1 MATIQGNLIAPT
13 PPPSNTPLTYVE
25 VSRGYD
31 NAGNGRVV
39 TLTFRGPK
47 DALRIAS
54 SQWVALGAKYS
65 IREDGPY
72 SEATVTI
79 GGSTFDPSLAIQ
91 DQSAPLPGEIA
102 DIRYE
107 FRTDYLDVSVFAL
120 PAVDKEAN
128 STGNPNL
135 YKFIIEATA
144 KNGEVLSTR
153 DTNLA
158 DPVRYP
164 LANKVWQML
173 YRGQDTFPI
182 ARVSLTRIATF
193 SGNLGLPQIP
203 NGIPPVYTPESFAQN
218 WNLPLSVQQMLP
230 KIPKDQA
237 TGAVLAPFGTVWGWK
252 QTNFSTSLVNKTNQV
267 EQNIS
272 WTFAPYDTL
281 IYPFF

>member
-1 MATIQGNLIAPT
+1 MATIQGSPNPNNFEYI
-13 PPPSNTPLTYVE
+13 E
-25 VSRGYD
+25 VSRAYD
-31 NAGNGRVV
+31 NNGNGRVV
-39 TLTFRGPK
+39 QLVFRGDK
-47 DALRIAS
+47 DTLRIAS
-54 SQWVALGAKYS
+54 AQWVALGAKYS

-79 GGSTFDPSLAIQ
+79 GGSTFDPGIPIQ
-91 DQSAPLPGEIA
+91 DQQAPPVGEIA

-135 YKFIIEATA
+135 YKFVIETAA
-144 KNGEVLSTR
+144 KNGELLSQKE
-153 DTNLA
+153 TNLA
-158 DPVRYP
+158 NPTTFP

-203 NGIPPVYTPESFAQN
+203 NGIPPVYTPESFALN
-218 WNLPLSVQQMLP
+218 WNLPFSVQQMLP
-230 KIPKDQA
+230 KVPTDPA
-237 TGAVLAPFGTVWGWK
+237 TGQILAPYGTVWGWK

>member
-1 MATIQGNLIAPT
+1 MATLQGSPNPNELKYI
-13 PPPSNTPLTYVE
+13 E
-25 VSRGYD
+25 VSRAYD
-31 NAGNGRVV
+31 NNGNGRVV
-39 TLTFRGPK
+39 QLVFRGDK
-47 DALRIAS
+47 NTLRIAS
-54 SQWVALGAKYS
+54 AQWVALGAKYS

-79 GGSTFDPSLAIQ
+79 GGSSFDPGTPIQ

-135 YKFIIEATA
+135 YKFVIETAA
-144 KNGEVLSTR
+144 KNGEVLSQR

-158 DPVRYP
+158 DPARYP
-164 LANKVWQML
+164 LALKVWQML

-203 NGIPPVYTPESFAQN
+203 NGIPPVYTPQSFVQN
-218 WNLPLSVQQMLP
+218 WNLPFSVQQMLP
-230 KIPKDQA
+230 KIPKDTV
-237 TGAVLAPFGTVWGWK
+237 TGAVLAPYGTVWGWK
-252 QTNFSTSLVNKTNQV
+252 QTNYSTSLITKTNQV
-267 EQNIS
+267 EQIIA

>member
-1 MATIQGNLIAPT
+1 MATLQGSPNPNNFEYI
-13 PPPSNTPLTYVE
+13 E
-25 VSRGYD
+25 VSRAYD
-31 NAGNGRVV
+31 NNGNGRVV
-39 TLTFRGPK
+39 QLVFRGDK
-47 DALRIAS
+47 DTLRIAS
-54 SQWVALGAKYS
+54 AQWVALGAKYS

-79 GGSTFDPSLAIQ
+79 GGNSFDPSLEIQ

-135 YKFIIEATA
+135 YKTVIETAA
-144 KNGEVLSTR
+144 KNGELLSQSE
-153 DTNLA
+153 TNLGNA
-158 DPVRYP
+158 TTFPM
-164 LANKVWQML
+164 ANKVWQML

-193 SGNLGLPQIP
+193 SGNLGLPQVP
-203 NGIPPVYTPESFAQN
+203 NGIPPVYTPESFAVN
-218 WNLPLSVQQMLP
+218 WNLPFAVTRMLP
-230 KIPKDQA
+230 RVPTDPA
-237 TGAVLAPFGTVWGWK
+237 TGQVLAPYGTVWGWK
-252 QTNFSTSLVNKTNQV
+252 QTNYSTSLITKTNQV
-267 EQNIS
+267 EQVIA

>member
-1 MATIQGNLIAPT
+1 MATIQGIPNPNNLEYI
-13 PPPSNTPLTYVE
+13 E
-25 VSRGYD
+25 VSRAYENNGT
-31 NAGNGRVV
+31 GRVV
-39 TLTFRGPK
+39 QLVFRGDK
-47 DALRIAS
+47 NTLRTAS
-54 SQWVALGAKYS
+54 ADWVALGAKYS

-79 GGSTFDPSLAIQ
+79 GGSTFDPGTPIQ
-91 DQSAPLPGEIA
+91 EQSAPPPGEIA

-107 FRTDYLDVSVFAL
+107 FRTDYLDVSVFGL

-135 YKFIIEATA
+135 YKLVIETAA
-144 KNGEVLSTR
+144 KNGETLSQKE
-153 DTNLA
+153 TNLGN
-158 DPVRYP
+158 PTTFP
-164 LANKVWQML
+164 MANKVWQML

-193 SGNLGLPQIP
+193 SGNMGLPQVP
-203 NGIPPVYTPESFAQN
+203 NGIPPVYLPESFVLN
-218 WNLPLSVQQMLP
+218 WQLPFSVQQMLP
-230 KIPKDQA
+230 KIPKDIA
-237 TGAVLAPFGTVWGWK
+237 TGAVLAPYGTVWGWK
-252 QTNFSTSLVNKTNQV
+252 QTNYSTSLITKTNQV

>member
-1 MATIQGNLIAPT
+1 MATIQGLPNPNNFEYI
-13 PPPSNTPLTYVE
+13 E
-25 VSRGYD
+25 VSRAYD
-31 NAGNGRVV
+31 NNGNGRVV
-39 TLTFRGPK
+39 QLVFRGDK
-47 DALRIAS
+47 DTLRIAS
-54 SQWVALGAKYS
+54 AQWVALGAKYS

-79 GGSTFDPSLAIQ
+79 GGNSFDPGLAIQ
-91 DQSAPLPGEIA
+91 DQQAPEVGEIA

-193 SGNLGLPQIP
+193 CGNLGLPQIP

-237 TGAVLAPFGTVWGWK
+237 TGAILAPYGTVWGWK

>member
-1 MATIQGNLIAPT
+1 MATIQGSPNPNNFEYI
-13 PPPSNTPLTYVE
+13 E
-25 VSRGYD
+25 VSRAYD
-31 NAGNGRVV
+31 NNGNGRVV
-39 TLTFRGPK
+39 QLVFRGDK
-47 DALRIAS
+47 DTLRIAS
-54 SQWVALGAKYS
+54 AQWVALGAKYS

-79 GGSTFDPSLAIQ
+79 GGTTFNPDIAIQ
-91 DQSAPLPGEIA
+91 DQQAPPVGEIA

-135 YKFIIEATA
+135 YKTVIETAA
-144 KNGEVLSTR
+144 KNGELLSQSE
-153 DTNLA
+153 TNLGNA
-158 DPVRYP
+158 TTFPM
-164 LANKVWQML
+164 ANKVWQML

-267 EQNIS
+267 EQVIA

>member
-1 MATIQGNLIAPT
+1 MATIQGLPNPNNFEYI
-13 PPPSNTPLTYVE
+13 E
-25 VSRGYD
+25 VSRAYD
-31 NAGNGRVV
+31 NNGNGRVV
-39 TLTFRGPK
+39 QLVFRGDK
-47 DALRIAS
+47 DTLRIAS
-54 SQWVALGAKYS
+54 AQWVALGAKYS

-79 GGSTFDPSLAIQ
+79 GGNTFDPSLAIQ

-135 YKFIIEATA
+135 YKFVIETAA
-144 KNGEVLSTR
+144 KNGELLSQKE
-153 DTNLA
+153 TNLA
-158 DPVRYP
+158 NPTTFP
-164 LANKVWQML
+164 MANKVWQML

-230 KIPKDQA
+230 KTPKDQA
-237 TGAVLAPFGTVWGWK
+237 MGAVLAPFGTVWGWK

-281 IYPFF
+281 IYPLL

>member
-1 MATIQGNLIAPT
+1 MATLQGSPNPNNFEYI
-13 PPPSNTPLTYVE
+13 E
-25 VSRGYD
+25 VSRAYENNGT
-31 NAGNGRVV
+31 GRVV
-39 TLTFRGPK
+39 QLVFRGDK
-47 DALRIAS
+47 ETLRLAS

-79 GGSTFDPSLAIQ
+79 GGNYFDPAVPIQ
-91 DQSAPLPGEIA
+91 AQAAPPPGEIA

-128 STGNPNL
+128 LTGNPNL
-135 YKFIIEATA
+135 YKTVIETAA
-144 KNGEVLSTR
+144 KNGELLSKIG
-153 DTNLA
+153 TNLG
-158 DPVRYP
+158 DVTIFPM
-164 LANKVWQML
+164 ANKVWQML

-193 SGNLGLPQIP
+193 SGNMGLPQVP
-203 NGIPPVYTPESFAQN
+203 NGIPPVYTPQSFIQN
-218 WNLPLSVQQMLP
+218 WNLPFSVQQMLP
-230 KIPKDQA
+230 RIPTDPA
-237 TGAVLAPFGTVWGWK
+237 TGQILAPYGTVWGWK
-252 QTNFSTSLVNKTNQV
+252 QTNYSTSLITKTNQV
-267 EQNIS
+267 EQVIA

>member
-1 MATIQGNLIAPT
+1 MATLQGSPNPNNFEYI
-13 PPPSNTPLTYVE
+13 E
-25 VSRGYD
+25 VSRAYD
-31 NAGNGRVV
+31 NNGNGRVV
-39 TLTFRGPK
+39 QLVFRGDK
-47 DALRIAS
+47 DTLRIAS
-54 SQWVALGAKYS
+54 AQWVALGAKYS

-79 GGSTFDPSLAIQ
+79 GGNSFDPGTPIQ

-135 YKFIIEATA
+135 YKTVIETAA
-144 KNGEVLSTR
+144 KNGELLSQSE
-153 DTNLA
+153 TNLGNA
-158 DPVRYP
+158 TTFPM
-164 LANKVWQML
+164 ANKVWQML

-193 SGNLGLPQIP
+193 SGNLGLPQVP

-218 WNLPLSVQQMLP
+218 WNLPFSVVRMLP
-230 KIPKDQA
+230 KVPTDPV

-267 EQNIS
+267 EQVIA

>member
-1 MATIQGNLIAPT
+1 MATLQGSPNPNNFEYI
-13 PPPSNTPLTYVE
+13 E
-25 VSRGYD
+25 VSRAYENNGT
-31 NAGNGRVV
+31 GRVV
-39 TLTFRGPK
+39 QLVFRGDK
-47 DALRIAS
+47 DTLRIAS
-54 SQWVALGAKYS
+54 AQWVALGAKYS

-79 GGSTFDPSLAIQ
+79 GGPTFDPAVPIQ
-91 DQSAPLPGEIA
+91 DQAAPPLGEIA

-135 YKFIIEATA
+135 YKTVIETAA
-144 KNGEVLSTR
+144 KNGELLSQSE
-153 DTNLA
+153 TNLGN
-158 DPVRYP
+158 PTTFP
-164 LANKVWQML
+164 MANKVWQML

-193 SGNLGLPQIP
+193 SGNMGLPQVP
-203 NGIPPVYTPESFAQN
+203 NGIPPVYTPQSFVQN
-218 WNLPLSVQQMLP
+218 WNLPFSVQQMLP
-230 KIPKDQA
+230 RVPTDPA
-237 TGAVLAPFGTVWGWK
+237 TGQILAPFGTVWGWK
-252 QTNFSTSLVNKTNQV
+252 QTNYSTSLITKTNQV
-267 EQNIS
+267 EQVIA

>member
-1 MATIQGNLIAPT
+1 MATIQGIPNPT
-13 PPPSNTPLTYVE
+13 AGEYIE
-25 VSRGYD
+25 VSRAYD
-31 NAGNGRVV
+31 NSGNGRVV
-39 TLTFRGPK
+39 QLVFRGDK
-47 DALRIAS
+47 NTLRIAS
-54 SQWVALGAKYS
+54 AQWVALGAKYS

-79 GGSTFDPSLAIQ
+79 GGNSFDPGLAIQ
-91 DQSAPLPGEIA
+91 DQQAPEVGEIA

-135 YKFIIEATA
+135 YKLVIETAA
-144 KNGEVLSTR
+144 KNGELLSQQE
-153 DTNLA
+153 TNLA
-158 DPVRYP
+158 NPTTFP
-164 LANKVWQML
+164 MANKVWQML

-237 TGAVLAPFGTVWGWK
+237 TGAILAPYGTVWGWK
-252 QTNFSTSLVNKTNQV
+252 QTNYSTSLITKTNQV
-267 EQNIS
+267 EQIIA

>member
-1 MATIQGNLIAPT
+1 MATLQGSPNPNNFEYI
-13 PPPSNTPLTYVE
+13 E
-25 VSRGYD
+25 VSRAYD
-31 NAGNGRVV
+31 NNGNGRVV
-39 TLTFRGPK
+39 QLVFRGDK
-47 DALRIAS
+47 DTLRIAS
-54 SQWVALGAKYS
+54 AQWVALGAKYS

-79 GGSTFDPSLAIQ
+79 GGNSFDPSLEIQ

-135 YKFIIEATA
+135 YKTVIETAA
-144 KNGEVLSTR
+144 KNGELLSQSE
-153 DTNLA
+153 TNLGN
-158 DPVRYP
+158 PTTFP
-164 LANKVWQML
+164 MANKVWQML

-193 SGNLGLPQIP
+193 SGNLGLPQVP
-203 NGIPPVYTPESFAQN
+203 NGIPPVYTPESFAVN
-218 WNLPLSVQQMLP
+218 WNLPFAVTRMLP
-230 KIPKDQA
+230 RVPTDPA
-237 TGAVLAPFGTVWGWK
+237 TGQILAPFGTVWGWK

-267 EQNIS
+267 EQVIA

>member
-1 MATIQGNLIAPT
+1 MATLQGSPNPNNFEYI
-13 PPPSNTPLTYVE
+13 E
-25 VSRGYD
+25 VSRAYD
-31 NAGNGRVV
+31 NNGNGRVV
-39 TLTFRGPK
+39 QLVFRGDK
-47 DALRIAS
+47 DTLRIAS
-54 SQWVALGAKYS
+54 AQWVALGAKYS

-79 GGSTFDPSLAIQ
+79 GGSSFDPGTPIQ

-120 PAVDKEAN
+120 PAVDREAN

-135 YKFIIEATA
+135 YKTVIETAA
-144 KNGEVLSTR
+144 KNGELLSQSE
-153 DTNLA
+153 TNLGN
-158 DPVRYP
+158 PTTFP
-164 LANKVWQML
+164 MANKVWQML

-193 SGNLGLPQIP
+193 SGNLGLPQVP
-203 NGIPPVYTPESFAQN
+203 NGIPPVYTPESFAVN
-218 WNLPLSVQQMLP
+218 WNLPFAVTRMLP
-230 KIPKDQA
+230 RVPTDPA
-237 TGAVLAPFGTVWGWK
+237 TGQILAPFGTVWGWK

-267 EQNIS
+267 EQVIA

>member
-79 GGSTFDPSLAIQ
+79 GGNSFDPGLAIQ
-91 DQSAPLPGEIA
+91 DQQAPEVGEIA

-135 YKFIIEATA
+135 YKFIIESTA

-203 NGIPPVYTPESFAQN
+203 NGIPPVYTPESFAVN
-218 WNLPLSVQQMLP
+218 WGLPFSVVKMLP
-230 KIPKDQA
+230 KVPTDPA
-237 TGAVLAPFGTVWGWK
+237 TGAILAPFGTVWGWK

>member
-1 MATIQGNLIAPT
+1 MATLQGSPNPNNFEYI
-13 PPPSNTPLTYVE
+13 E
-25 VSRGYD
+25 VSRAYENNGT
-31 NAGNGRVV
+31 GRVV
-39 TLTFRGPK
+39 QLVFRGDK
-47 DALRIAS
+47 DTLRLAS

-72 SEATVTI
+72 SEATITV
-79 GGSTFDPSLAIQ
+79 GGTAFDPGIPIQ
-91 DQSAPLPGEIA
+91 DQAAPPPGEIA

-135 YKFIIEATA
+135 YKFIIESTA
-144 KNGEVLSTR
+144 KNGEVLSTK

-158 DPVRYP
+158 DPARYP

-193 SGNLGLPQIP
+193 SGNMGLPQVP
-203 NGIPPVYTPESFAQN
+203 NGIPPVYLPESFVLYWQ
-218 WNLPLSVQQMLP
+218 LPFSVQQMLP
-230 KIPKDQA
+230 KIPKDIV
-237 TGAVLAPFGTVWGWK
+237 TGAILAPYGTVWGWK
-252 QTNFSTSLVNKTNQV
+252 QTNFSTSLITKTNQV
-267 EQNIS
+267 EQVIA

>member
-1 MATIQGNLIAPT
+1 MATLQGSPNPNNFEYI
-13 PPPSNTPLTYVE
+13 E
-25 VSRGYD
+25 VSRAYENNGT
-31 NAGNGRVV
+31 GRVV
-39 TLTFRGPK
+39 QLVFRGDK
-47 DALRIAS
+47 DTLRLAS

-79 GGSTFDPSLAIQ
+79 GGNYFDPGTPIQ
-91 DQSAPLPGEIA
+91 DQAAPPPGEIA

-135 YKFIIEATA
+135 YKTVIETAA
-144 KNGEVLSTR
+144 KNGELLSQSE
-153 DTNLA
+153 TNLGN
-158 DPVRYP
+158 PTTFP
-164 LANKVWQML
+164 MANKVWQML

-193 SGNLGLPQIP
+193 SGNMGLPQVP
-203 NGIPPVYTPESFAQN
+203 NGIPPVYTPQSFIQN
-218 WNLPLSVQQMLP
+218 WNLPFSVQQMLP
-230 KIPKDQA
+230 RIPTDPA
-237 TGAVLAPFGTVWGWK
+237 TGQVLAPYGTVWGWK
-252 QTNFSTSLVNKTNQV
+252 QTNYSTSLITKTNQV
-267 EQNIS
+267 EQVIA

>member
-1 MATIQGNLIAPT
+1 MATLQGSPNPNNFEYI
-13 PPPSNTPLTYVE
+13 E
-25 VSRGYD
+25 VSRAYE
-31 NAGNGRVV
+31 NNGTGPVV
-39 TLTFRGPK
+39 QLVFRGDK
-47 DALRIAS
+47 ETLRLAS
-54 SQWVALGAKYS
+54 YQWVALGAKYS

-79 GGSTFDPSLAIQ
+79 GGNYFDPSVPIQ
-91 DQSAPLPGEIA
+91 DQTAPPPGETT

-135 YKFIIEATA
+135 YKLVIETSA
-144 KNGEVLSTR
+144 KNGETLSQKE
-153 DTNLA
+153 TNLA
-158 DPVRYP
+158 NPTIFP
-164 LANKVWQML
+164 MANKVWQML

-193 SGNLGLPQIP
+193 SGNMGLPQVP
-203 NGIPPVYTPESFAQN
+203 NGIPPVYLPQSFVLN
-218 WNLPLSVQQMLP
+218 WQLPFSVQQMLP
-230 KIPKDQA
+230 RIPTDPA
-237 TGAVLAPFGTVWGWK
+237 TGQILAPYGTVWGWK
-252 QTNFSTSLVNKTNQV
+252 QTNYSTSLITKTNQV
-267 EQNIS
+267 EQVIA

>member
-1 MATIQGNLIAPT
+1 MATLQGLPNPNNFEYI
-13 PPPSNTPLTYVE
+13 E
-25 VSRGYD
+25 VSRAYD
-31 NAGNGRVV
+31 NNGSGRVV
-39 TLTFRGPK
+39 QLVFRGDK
-47 DALRIAS
+47 DTLRIAS
-54 SQWVALGAKYS
+54 AQWVALGAKYS

-79 GGSTFDPSLAIQ
+79 GGSSFDPGTPIQ

-135 YKFIIEATA
+135 YKTVIETAA
-144 KNGEVLSTR
+144 KNGELLSQSE
-153 DTNLA
+153 TNLGNA
-158 DPVRYP
+158 TTFPM
-164 LANKVWQML
+164 ANKVWQML

-193 SGNLGLPQIP
+193 SGNLGLPQVP
-203 NGIPPVYTPESFAQN
+203 NGIPPVYTPESFAVN
-218 WNLPLSVQQMLP
+218 WNLPFAVTRMLP
-230 KIPKDQA
+230 RVPTDPA
-237 TGAVLAPFGTVWGWK
+237 TGQILAPFGTVWGWK

-267 EQNIS
+267 EQVIA

>member
-1 MATIQGNLIAPT
+1 MATLQGSPNPNNFEYI
-13 PPPSNTPLTYVE
+13 E
-25 VSRGYD
+25 VSRAYD
-31 NAGNGRVV
+31 NNGNGRVV
-39 TLTFRGPK
+39 QLVFRGDK
-47 DALRIAS
+47 DTLRIAS
-54 SQWVALGAKYS
+54 AQWVALGAKYS

-79 GGSTFDPSLAIQ
+79 GGNSFDPGTPIQ

-120 PAVDKEAN
+120 PAVDREAN

-135 YKFIIEATA
+135 YKTVIETAA
-144 KNGEVLSTR
+144 KNGELLSQSE
-153 DTNLA
+153 TNLGNA
-158 DPVRYP
+158 TTFPM
-164 LANKVWQML
+164 ANKVWQML

-193 SGNLGLPQIP
+193 SGNLGLPQVP
-203 NGIPPVYTPESFAQN
+203 NGIPPVYTPESFAVN
-218 WNLPLSVQQMLP
+218 WNLPFAVTRMLP
-230 KIPKDQA
+230 RVPTDPA
-237 TGAVLAPFGTVWGWK
+237 TGQILAPYGTVWGWK
-252 QTNFSTSLVNKTNQV
+252 QTNYSTSLITKTNQV
-267 EQNIS
+267 EQVIA